1 MAASIAQR
9 DALQAK
15 NAELERKL
23 AARDVEM
30 TELRASVM
38 TRFRRSANFV
48 MPLLRGP
55 TPATAIGIDQPR
67 KLCSWQLPSISRSPV
82 CCTF

>member
-1 MAASIAQR
+1 MLIRHGPQGYFLLMAASIAQR

-15 NAELERKL
+15 KAELERKL

-38 TRFRRSANFV
+38 TRFVFGV
-48 MPLLRGP
+48 
-55 TPATAIGIDQPR
+55 PR
-67 KLCSWQLPSISRSPV
+67 IS
-82 CCTF
+82 